1 MKIKEIELKNIGCI
15 RHLHLDFNENMNI
28 LCGPNGVGKTTII
41 ESVASMF
48 IYGHPTVKRN
58 VAGDIGSLH
67 AKIEVDGHIKDKTIE
82 IKKFNPLESENAI
95 SFSDLT
101 SKIISIK
108 ISRNFGYS
116 KLAAIPSDQS
126 REKAE
131 LWMETISGVK
141 FDGVKGWFVNRYLYS
156 AREGTLT
163 EEQISN
169 YHLAERCF
177 SIINSQYKFSR
188 VMGATNDIMVNTPHG
203 EIYFEYL
210 SSGFKSIIYLLFS
223 TIKEIEFRF
232 KEQNLKAEDFDGII
246 LIDEIEI
253 HLHPEW
259 QERIIH
265 ILKKTFPCAQFIL
278 TTHSPHVIQTAEPNQ
293 VMALQLDENNN
304 VSLRTDLQTSNYGFK
319 GWTVEEILY
328 DVMGMHT
335 MRSEMYHN
343 LIEKFG
349 KAIDDENEEEAMSI
363 YAELEQL
370 LHPRNSQRKLLS
382 FQLAK
387 ISKA

>member
-82 IKKFNPLESENAI
+82 IKKFNPLESENAS

-126 REKAE
+126 REQPT
-131 LWMETISGVK
+131 LWNETISGVT

-156 AREGTLT
+156 AREGTLS

-177 SIINSQYKFSR
+177 SIINSQYRFSR

-223 TIKEIEFRF
+223 TIKEVEFRF

-265 ILKKTFPCAQFIL
+265 ILKNTFPCAQFIL

-304 VSLRTDLQTSNYGFK
+304 VSLRTDLQTSKYGFK

-335 MRSEMYHN
+335 MRSEMYHD

-349 KAIDDENEEEAMSI
+349 KAIDNENEEEAKSI

>member
-58 VAGDIGSLH
+58 VAGDIGSLY

-82 IKKFNPLESENAI
+82 IKKFNPLESENTS

-126 REKAE
+126 REQPT
-131 LWMETISGVK
+131 LWNETISGVT

-156 AREGTLT
+156 AREGTLS

-177 SIINSQYKFSR
+177 SIINSQYRFSR

-304 VSLRTDLQTSNYGFK
+304 VSLRTDLQTSKYGFK

-349 KAIDDENEEEAMSI
+349 KAIDDENEEEAKSI

>member
-67 AKIEVDGHIKDKTIE
+67 AKIEVDGYTKDKTIE
-82 IKKFNPLESENAI
+82 IKKFNPLESENAS

-126 REKAE
+126 REQPT
-131 LWMETISGVK
+131 LWDETISGVT

-156 AREGTLT
+156 AREGTLS

-177 SIINSQYKFSR
+177 SIINSQYRFSR

-265 ILKKTFPCAQFIL
+265 ILKNTFPCAQFIL

-304 VSLRTDLQTSNYGFK
+304 VSLRTDLQTSKYGFK

-335 MRSEMYHN
+335 MRSEMYHD

-349 KAIDDENEEEAMSI
+349 KAIDNENEEEAKSI

>member
-15 RHLHLDFNENMNI
+15 RQLHLYFNENMNI
-28 LCGPNGVGKTTII
+28 LCGPNSVGKTTII

-58 VAGDIGSLH
+58 VASDMGSLY
-67 AKIEVDGHIKDKTIE
+67 AKIEVEGKTKEKTIE
-82 IKKFNPLESENAI
+82 IKKFNPIDSENTS

-101 SKIISIK
+101 SKLISIK
-108 ISRNFGYS
+108 VSRNFEYS
-116 KLAAIPSDQS
+116 KLPAIPSDQS
-126 REKAE
+126 RGKAE
-131 LWMETISGVK
+131 LWEETISGVT

-177 SIINSQYKFSR
+177 SIINSQYNFSK
-188 VMGATNDIMVNTPHG
+188 VMGATNDIMVNTPQG

-232 KEQNLKAEDFDGII
+232 KEQSLKAEDFDGII

-259 QERIIH
+259 QERIIY
-265 ILKKTFPCAQFIL
+265 ILRETFPCAQFIL

-304 VSLRTDLQTSNYGFK
+304 VRLRTDLQTSKYGFN

-328 DVMGMHT
+328 DVMGMRT
-335 MRSEMYHN
+335 MRSEMYHD
-343 LIEKFG
+343 LIGRFG
-349 KAIDDENEEEAMSI
+349 KAIDNENEEEAKSI

-370 LHPRNSQRKLLS
+370 LHQRNSQRKLLS

-387 ISKA
+387 ISNA

>member
-82 IKKFNPLESENAI
+82 IKKFDPLESENAI

-126 REKAE
+126 RKQPT
-131 LWMETISGVK
+131 LWNETISGVT

-156 AREGTLT
+156 AREGTLS

-177 SIINSQYKFSR
+177 SIINSQYRFSR

-304 VSLRTDLQTSNYGFK
+304 VSIRTDLQTSKYGFK

-349 KAIDDENEEEAMSI
+349 KAIDDENEEEAKSI

>member
-58 VAGDIGSLH
+58 VAGDIGSLY

-82 IKKFNPLESENAI
+82 IKKFNPLESENTS

-126 REKAE
+126 REQPT
-131 LWMETISGVK
+131 LWNETISGVT

-156 AREGTLT
+156 AREGTLS

-177 SIINSQYKFSR
+177 SIINSQYRFSR

-210 SSGFKSIIYLLFS
+210 SSGFKSIICLLFS

-304 VSLRTDLQTSNYGFK
+304 VSLRTDLQTSKYGFK

-349 KAIDDENEEEAMSI
+349 KAIDDENEEEAKSI

>member
-1 MKIKEIELKNIGCI
+1 
-15 RHLHLDFNENMNI
+15 
-28 LCGPNGVGKTTII
+28 
-41 ESVASMF
+41 MF

-82 IKKFNPLESENAI
+82 IKKFNPLESESTS

-126 REKAE
+126 RGLST
-131 LWMETISGVK
+131 LWNETISGVT

-156 AREGTLT
+156 AREGTLS

-177 SIINSQYKFSR
+177 SIINSQYRFSR

-304 VSLRTDLQTSNYGFK
+304 VSLRTDLQTSKYGFK

-349 KAIDDENEEEAMSI
+349 KAIDNENEEEAKSI

>member
-48 IYGHPTVKRN
+48 IFGHPTVKRN

-82 IKKFNPLESENAI
+82 IKKFNPLESENTS

-126 REKAE
+126 RERPT
-131 LWMETISGVK
+131 LWNETISGVT

-156 AREGTLT
+156 AREGTLS

-177 SIINSQYKFSR
+177 SIINSQYRFSR

-259 QERIIH
+259 QERIVH

-304 VSLRTDLQTSNYGFK
+304 VSLRTDLQTSKYGFK

-349 KAIDDENEEEAMSI
+349 KAIDNENEEEAKSI

>member
-1 MKIKEIELKNIGCI
+1 MKIKEIELKDIGCI
-15 RHLHLDFNENMNI
+15 HHLHLGFNENMNI

-48 IYGHPTVKRN
+48 IYGHPIVKRN
-58 VAGDIGSLH
+58 VSSDVGSLY
-67 AKIEVDGHIKDKTIE
+67 AKVEADGHIIEKTIE
-82 IKKFNPLESENAI
+82 IKNFNPNEAENTF
-95 SFSDLT
+95 SFSNLA

-108 ISRNFGYS
+108 VSRNFGYS
-116 KLAAIPSDQS
+116 KLTAIPSDEPR
-126 REKAE
+126 REAE
-131 LWMETISGVK
+131 LWKEAISGVT

-156 AREGTLT
+156 AHEGTLS
-163 EEQISN
+163 EEQVSN
-169 YHLAERCF
+169 YHLAEKCF
-177 SIINSQYKFSR
+177 SIINSQYSFSK
-188 VMGATNDIMVNTPHG
+188 VMGATNDIMVNTPQG

-232 KEQNLKAEDFDGII
+232 NEQKLKAEDFDGII

-265 ILKKTFPCAQFIL
+265 ILRKTFPNAQFIL
-278 TTHSPHVIQTAEPNQ
+278 TTHSPHIIQTAEPNQ
-293 VMALQLDENNN
+293 IMALQLDENSN
-304 VSLRTDLQTSNYGFK
+304 VVLRTNLQTSKYGFK
-319 GWTVEEILY
+319 GWTIEEILY

-335 MRSEMYHN
+335 MRSEMYHD
-343 LIEKFG
+343 LIKKFG
-349 KAIDDENEEEAMSI
+349 KAIDDENEEEAKSI
-363 YAELEQL
+363 YTELNHL
-370 LHPRNSQRKLLS
+370 LHPRNSQRKLLN

>member
-82 IKKFNPLESENAI
+82 IKKFNPLESENAS

-126 REKAE
+126 REQPT
-131 LWMETISGVK
+131 LWNETISGVT

-156 AREGTLT
+156 AREGTLS

-177 SIINSQYKFSR
+177 SIINSQYRFSR

-265 ILKKTFPCAQFIL
+265 ILKNTFPCAQFIL

-304 VSLRTDLQTSNYGFK
+304 VSLRTDLQTSKYGFK

-335 MRSEMYHN
+335 MRSEMYHD

-349 KAIDDENEEEAMSI
+349 KAIDNENEEEAKSI

>member
-1 MKIKEIELKNIGCI
+1 MKIKEIELNNIGCI

-28 LCGPNGVGKTTII
+28 LCGPNSVGKTTII

-48 IYGHPTVKRN
+48 IFGQPTVKRN
-58 VAGDIGSLH
+58 VAGDMGSLY
-67 AKIEVDGHIKDKTIE
+67 AKIEVDRQIKEKTIE
-82 IKKFNPLESENAI
+82 IKKFNPLESENAS

-108 ISRNFGYS
+108 TSRIFGYS
-116 KLAAIPSDQS
+116 KLAAIPSDQP
-126 REKAE
+126 RERPT
-131 LWMETISGVK
+131 LWNEAISGVT

-156 AREGTLT
+156 AREGTLS
-163 EEQISN
+163 EEQILN

-177 SIINSQYKFSR
+177 SIINCQYSFSR
-188 VMGATNDIMVNTPHG
+188 VMGATNDIMVNTPQG

-293 VMALQLDENNN
+293 VMALQLDEDSN
-304 VSLRTDLQTSNYGFK
+304 VILRTDLQTGKYGFK

-335 MRSEMYHN
+335 MRSEIYHD
-343 LIEKFG
+343 LIGKFG
-349 KAIDDENEEEAMSI
+349 KAIDNENEEEAKSI
-363 YAELEQL
+363 YEELEQL
-370 LHPRNSQRKLLS
+370 LHPGDSQRKLLS

>member
-1 MKIKEIELKNIGCI
+1 MKIKEIEIKNIGCI

-58 VAGDIGSLH
+58 VASDIGYLH
-67 AKIEVDGHIKDKTIE
+67 AKIEADGETKENTIE
-82 IKKFNPLESENAI
+82 IKKFNPIESENTR
-95 SFSDLT
+95 SFSNLT

-108 ISRNFGYS
+108 VSRNFGYS
-116 KLAAIPSDQS
+116 QLTAIPSDQS
-126 REKAE
+126 REIAE
-131 LWMETISGVK
+131 LWRETTSGVK

-177 SIINSQYKFSR
+177 SIINSQYRFSR

-304 VSLRTDLQTSNYGFK
+304 VSLRTDLQTSKYGFK

-349 KAIDDENEEEAMSI
+349 KAIDDENEEEAKSI

>member
-58 VAGDIGSLH
+58 VAGDIGSLY

-82 IKKFNPLESENAI
+82 IKKFNPLESENTS

-126 REKAE
+126 REQPT
-131 LWMETISGVK
+131 LWNETISGVT

-156 AREGTLT
+156 AREGTLS

-177 SIINSQYKFSR
+177 SIINSQYRFSR

-259 QERIIH
+259 QERIVH

-304 VSLRTDLQTSNYGFK
+304 VSLRTDLQTSKYGFK

-349 KAIDDENEEEAMSI
+349 KAIDNENEEEAKSI

>member
-1 MKIKEIELKNIGCI
+1 
-15 RHLHLDFNENMNI
+15 
-28 LCGPNGVGKTTII
+28 
-41 ESVASMF
+41 
-48 IYGHPTVKRN
+48 
-58 VAGDIGSLH
+58 
-67 AKIEVDGHIKDKTIE
+67 
-82 IKKFNPLESENAI
+82 
-95 SFSDLT
+95 
-101 SKIISIK
+101 
-108 ISRNFGYS
+108 
-116 KLAAIPSDQS
+116 
-126 REKAE
+126 
-131 LWMETISGVK
+131 
-141 FDGVKGWFVNRYLYS
+141 
-156 AREGTLT
+156 
-163 EEQISN
+163 
-169 YHLAERCF
+169 
-177 SIINSQYKFSR
+177 
-188 VMGATNDIMVNTPHG
+188 MGATNDIMVNTPHG

-259 QERIIH
+259 QERIVH

-304 VSLRTDLQTSNYGFK
+304 VSLRTDLQTSKYGFK

-349 KAIDDENEEEAMSI
+349 KAIDNENEEEAKSI

>member
-82 IKKFNPLESENAI
+82 IKKFNPLESENTS
-95 SFSDLT
+95 SFSNLT
-101 SKIISIK
+101 SKIISIN

-126 REKAE
+126 REQPT
-131 LWMETISGVK
+131 LWNETISGVT

-156 AREGTLT
+156 AREGTLS

-177 SIINSQYKFSR
+177 SIINSQYNFSR
-188 VMGATNDIMVNTPHG
+188 VMGATNDIMVNTPQG

-259 QERIIH
+259 QERIIY
-265 ILKKTFPCAQFIL
+265 ILRKTFPCAQFIL

-293 VMALQLDENNN
+293 IMALQLDENNN
-304 VSLRTDLQTSNYGFK
+304 VILRIDLQTSKYGFK

-335 MRSEMYHN
+335 MRSKMYHD
-343 LIEKFG
+343 LIEMFG
-349 KAIDDENEEEAMSI
+349 KAIDNENEEEAKSI

>member
-67 AKIEVDGHIKDKTIE
+67 AKIKVDGHIKDKIIE
-82 IKKFNPLESENAI
+82 IKKFNPLESENAS

-108 ISRNFGYS
+108 ISRNFGYL
-116 KLAAIPSDQS
+116 KLAAIPSDQP
-126 REKAE
+126 REQPT
-131 LWMETISGVK
+131 LWNETISGVT

-156 AREGTLT
+156 AREGTLS

-177 SIINSQYKFSR
+177 SIINSQYRFSR

-304 VSLRTDLQTSNYGFK
+304 VSLRTDLQTSKYGFK

-349 KAIDDENEEEAMSI
+349 KAIDDENEEEAKSI

>member
-58 VAGDIGSLH
+58 VAGDIGSLY

-82 IKKFNPLESENAI
+82 IKKFNPLESENTS

-126 REKAE
+126 REQPT
-131 LWMETISGVK
+131 LWNETISGVT

-156 AREGTLT
+156 AREGTLS

-177 SIINSQYKFSR
+177 SIINSQYRFSR

-304 VSLRTDLQTSNYGFK
+304 VSLRTDLQTSKYGFK

-349 KAIDDENEEEAMSI
+349 KAIDNENEEEAKSI

>member
-67 AKIEVDGHIKDKTIE
+67 AKIEVDEHIKDKTIE
-82 IKKFNPLESENAI
+82 IKKFNPLESENAS

-126 REKAE
+126 RDQPT
-131 LWMETISGVK
+131 LWNETISGVT

-156 AREGTLT
+156 AREGTLS

-177 SIINSQYKFSR
+177 SIINSQYRFSR

-232 KEQNLKAEDFDGII
+232 KEQNLKAENFDGII

-259 QERIIH
+259 QERIIY
-265 ILKKTFPCAQFIL
+265 ILRETFPCAQFIL

-293 VMALQLDENNN
+293 VMTLQLDENNN
-304 VSLRTDLQTSNYGFK
+304 VSLRTDLQTSKYGFK

-335 MRSEMYHN
+335 MRSEMYHD

-349 KAIDDENEEEAMSI
+349 KAIDNENEEEAKSI

-370 LHPRNSQRKLLS
+370 LHPLNSQRKLLS

>member
-67 AKIEVDGHIKDKTIE
+67 AKIEVDGHIKDKIIE
-82 IKKFNPLESENAI
+82 IKKFNPLESENAS

-126 REKAE
+126 REQPT
-131 LWMETISGVK
+131 LWNETISGVT

-156 AREGTLT
+156 AREGTLS

-177 SIINSQYKFSR
+177 SIINSQYRFSR

-304 VSLRTDLQTSNYGFK
+304 VSLRTDLQTSKYGFK

-349 KAIDDENEEEAMSI
+349 KAIDDENEEEAKSI

>member
-1 MKIKEIELKNIGCI
+1 MKIKEIEIKNIGCI

-58 VAGDIGSLH
+58 VASDIGYLH
-67 AKIEVDGHIKDKTIE
+67 AKIEADGETKENTIE
-82 IKKFNPLESENAI
+82 IKKFNPIESENTR
-95 SFSDLT
+95 SFSNLT

-108 ISRNFGYS
+108 VSRNFGYS
-116 KLAAIPSDQS
+116 QLTAIPSDQS
-126 REKAE
+126 REIAE
-131 LWMETISGVK
+131 LWRETTSGVK

-177 SIINSQYKFSR
+177 SIINSQYRFSR

-223 TIKEIEFRF
+223 TIKELEFRF

-304 VSLRTDLQTSNYGFK
+304 VSLRTDLQTSKYGFK

-349 KAIDDENEEEAMSI
+349 KAIDDENEEEAKSI

>member
-15 RHLHLDFNENMNI
+15 RHLHLGFNENMNI

-48 IYGHPTVKRN
+48 IYGQPTIKRN
-58 VAGDIGSLH
+58 VTSDAGSLY
-67 AKIEVDGHIKDKTIE
+67 AKIEVEGDIKENTIG
-82 IKKFNPLESENAI
+82 IKKFNPNESESTS
-95 SFSDLT
+95 SFSNLT

-108 ISRNFGYS
+108 VDRNFGYS

-126 REKAE
+126 RRKSD
-131 LWMETISGVK
+131 LWNEAIFGVT

-156 AREGTLT
+156 ACKGTLT

-177 SIINSQYKFSR
+177 SIINSQYNFSR
-188 VMGATNDIMVNTPHG
+188 VMGATNDIMVNTPQG

-210 SSGFKSIIYLLFS
+210 SSGFKTIIYLLFS

-259 QERIIH
+259 QERIIY
-265 ILKKTFPCAQFIL
+265 ILRETFPCAQFIL

-293 VMALQLDENNN
+293 IMALQLDENSN
-304 VSLRTDLQTSNYGFK
+304 VTLRTDLQTSKYGFK

-335 MRSEMYHN
+335 MRSEMYHD

-349 KAIDDENEEEAMSI
+349 KAIDNENEEEAKSL

>member
-58 VAGDIGSLH
+58 VAGDIGYLY

-82 IKKFNPLESENAI
+82 IKKFNPLESENTS

-108 ISRNFGYS
+108 INRNFGYS

-126 REKAE
+126 REQPT
-131 LWMETISGVK
+131 LWNETISGVT

-156 AREGTLT
+156 AREGTLS

-177 SIINSQYKFSR
+177 SIINSQYRFSR

-232 KEQNLKAEDFDGII
+232 KEQSLKAEDFDGII

-304 VSLRTDLQTSNYGFK
+304 VSLRTDLQTSKYGFK

-349 KAIDDENEEEAMSI
+349 KAIDNENEEEAKSI
-363 YAELEQL
+363 YVELEQL

>member
-1 MKIKEIELKNIGCI
+1 M
-15 RHLHLDFNENMNI
+15 
-28 LCGPNGVGKTTII
+28 
-41 ESVASMF
+41 
-48 IYGHPTVKRN
+48 
-58 VAGDIGSLH
+58 GSLY
-67 AKIEVDGHIKDKTIE
+67 AKIEVEGKTKEKTIE
-82 IKKFNPLESENAI
+82 IKKFNPIDSENTS

-101 SKIISIK
+101 SKLISIK
-108 ISRNFGYS
+108 VSRNFEYS
-116 KLAAIPSDQS
+116 KLPAIPSDQS
-126 REKAE
+126 RGQSE
-131 LWMETISGVK
+131 LWAETISGVT

-177 SIINSQYKFSR
+177 SIINSQYNFSR
-188 VMGATNDIMVNTPHG
+188 VMGATNDIMVNTPQG

-232 KEQNLKAEDFDGII
+232 KEQSLKAEDFDGII

-259 QERIIH
+259 QERIIY
-265 ILKKTFPCAQFIL
+265 ILRETFPCAQFIL
-278 TTHSPHVIQTAEPNQ
+278 TTHSPHVIQTAKPNQ

-304 VSLRTDLQTSNYGFK
+304 VRLRTDLQTSKYGFN

-328 DVMGMHT
+328 DVMGMRT
-335 MRSEMYHN
+335 MRSEMYHD
-343 LIEKFG
+343 LIERFG
-349 KAIDDENEEEAMSI
+349 KAIDNENEEEAKSI

-370 LHPRNSQRKLLS
+370 LHQRNSQRKLLS

-387 ISKA
+387 ISNA

>member
-15 RHLHLDFNENMNI
+15 RQLHLYFNENMNI
-28 LCGPNGVGKTTII
+28 LCGPNSVGKTTII

-58 VAGDIGSLH
+58 VASDMGSLY
-67 AKIEVDGHIKDKTIE
+67 AKIEVEGKTKEKTIE
-82 IKKFNPLESENAI
+82 IKKFNPIDSENTS

-101 SKIISIK
+101 SKLISIK
-108 ISRNFGYS
+108 VSRNFEYS
-116 KLAAIPSDQS
+116 KLPAIPSDQS
-126 REKAE
+126 RGKAE
-131 LWMETISGVK
+131 LWEETISGVT

-177 SIINSQYKFSR
+177 SIINSQYNFSR
-188 VMGATNDIMVNTPHG
+188 VMGATNDIMVNTPQG

-232 KEQNLKAEDFDGII
+232 KEQSLKAEDFDGII

-259 QERIIH
+259 QERIIY
-265 ILKKTFPCAQFIL
+265 ILRETFPCAQFIL

-304 VSLRTDLQTSNYGFK
+304 VRLRTDLQTSKYGFN

-328 DVMGMHT
+328 DVMGMRT
-335 MRSEMYHN
+335 MRSEMYHD
-343 LIEKFG
+343 LIGRFG
-349 KAIDDENEEEAMSI
+349 KAINNENEEEAKSI

-370 LHPRNSQRKLLS
+370 LHQRNSQRKLLS

-387 ISKA
+387 ISNA